1 MGNVLCT
8 NTFIAVVFITT
19 EENIRQAKFATVTGL
34 VKYVDII
41 CMMNN
46 DDPHKEFV
54 LSRGN
59 TPAYKILKSKT
70 QTSITNLLNC
80 V

>member
-1 MGNVLCT
+1 M
-8 NTFIAVVFITT
+8 FIEVVFVTT
-19 EENIRQAKFATVTGL
+19 EENISRAKFATIKGL

-46 DDPHKEFV
+46 NDIYKDFV
-54 LSRGN
+54 MSRGN
-59 TPAYKILKSKT
+59 VPAYKILKSKT